1 MTTRPQSWRE
11 MQAVP
16 RAYIAVI
23 VLCGLSV
30 LSFTILHGKSHNP
43 VKFLCYL
50 VIALVASRLKVNLPG
65 ITGTMSVNFL
75 FLLLGVLELSLSE
88 TMAMG
93 CAAAVVQCLG
103 RERPVPVQVAFN
115 VCSTALAIAATFF
128 AYHLWLNRFIHNPST
143 LLFVATCIY
152 FVSNTLPVAAVIS
165 LTERRSLRKIWSE
178 CYFWSFPYYL
188 VGAGVVGSMS
198 WLHDFADWQTSLLTL
213 PVVYL
218 IYRSYRL
225 YLGKLEDE
233 KRHVEEMADLH
244 MRTIEALALAI
255 EAKDQT
261 THDHLQ
267 RVRVYAVE
275 VAKELKVDAEGMAA
289 LQAAALLH
297 DIGKLAIPEH
307 IISKPGRLT
316 PEEFEKMKIH
326 PLVGAEILERVRFPY
341 PVVPIVRAH
350 HEKYDGTGYPL
361 GLRGSEIP
369 LGARILSAVD
379 FLDALASDRQYRPA
393 LPLGDAMAQL
403 SKESGKAFDPQVVK
417 VLQRRYVELEKL
429 VHERTGNGTQK
440 LSTEAKPNHGDGI
453 VSAIIQPAAGF
464 EAQGKRPPQDYN
476 FLSSIAAARQEAQ
489 TLFELSQ
496 DLGASLSLGETLSVF
511 SVKLRHAMPYDAI
524 AIYVRHGDELVPE
537 YVNGDNFRLFASL
550 RIPMGQGL
558 SGWVAQNLKPILNGN
573 PSVEPGYLND
583 PSKYSTLTSALAVP
597 LEGLQGVVGVVA
609 LYHAEKDFFTSDHLR
624 ILLAVSSK
632 MALAIENALKYEQA
646 ESSAVTDFLTGLPN
660 ARSLF
665 MQLDR
670 DLARCKR
677 DKATLTVMV
686 SDLDGFKQINDRF
699 GHLEGNRVL
708 QLFAESLKK
717 TSREYD
723 YVARMGGDEFV
734 VIAPGLTPE
743 ASARK
748 AEQMRELAQQA
759 GKEVCNE
766 DILSLSV
773 GKAVYPEDGLDAE
786 KILSTADKRMY
797 LQKQSQGTR
806 MNRRLY
812 PRVRGRLTTDI
823 ALDGKTMLGIVTNL
837 SLGGCYVET
846 SGLLLPGA
854 NVTLTFSFEHTKV
867 LIQSQVVRLDMG
879 IGVAMKF
886 YDATHESRM
895 ALQRILEQLASAEAA
910 VDNKR
915 SQNASAGL

>member
-128 AYHLWLNRFIHNPST
+128 AFHSWLNRFIHNPST

-165 LTERRSLRKIWSE
+165 LTERRSLRKLWSE

-188 VGAGVVGSMS
+188 VGAGVVGTMS

-225 YLGKLEDE
+225 YLAKLEDE

-350 HEKYDGTGYPL
+350 HEKFDGTGYPL

-453 VSAIIQPAAGF
+453 VSAIIEPAAGF

-609 LYHAEKDFFTSDHLR
+609 LYHAERDFFTSDHLR

>member
-1 MTTRPQSWRE
+1 MSL
-11 MQAVP
+11 AP
-16 RAYIAVI
+16 RAFITVV
-23 VLCGLSV
+23 VLCGTIV
-30 LSFTILHGKSHNP
+30 LTYTVLHGRSQNP
-43 VKFLCYL
+43 LKFLCYL
-50 VIALVASRLKVNLPG
+50 AIALAASRLKVNLPG

-75 FLLLGVLELSLSE
+75 FLLLGVLELSFSE
-88 TMAMG
+88 TMALG
-93 CAAAVVQCLG
+93 CAAVVVQCFD
-103 RERPVPVQVAFN
+103 RDRPVPIQVAFN
-115 VCSTALAIAATFF
+115 VCSTALAIAATFS
-128 AYHLWLNRFIHNPST
+128 AYRYSLLHRAVSNPST
-143 LLFVATCIY
+143 LLFLAACIY
-152 FVSNTLPVAAVIS
+152 FVANTLPVATVIS
-165 LTERRSLRKIWSE
+165 LTEGRSLRKIWSD

-188 VGAGVVGSMS
+188 VGAGVAGMMS
-198 WLHDFADWQTSLLTL
+198 WLHDFTDWQTSLLTL

-244 MRTIEALALAI
+244 MRTIEAMALAI

-261 THDHLQ
+261 TNDHLQ

-275 VAKELKVDAEGMAA
+275 VAKELKVDREGMEA

-307 IISKPGRLT
+307 IVSKPGRLT

-350 HEKYDGTGYPL
+350 HEKFDGSGYPM
-361 GLRGSEIP
+361 GLRGTQIP
-369 LGARILSAVD
+369 IGARILAAVD
-379 FLDALASDRQYRPA
+379 FLDALASDRQYRRA
-393 LPLGDAMAQL
+393 LPLDEAMARL
-403 SKESGKAFDPQVVK
+403 SDESGKSFDPQVVS
-417 VLQRRYVELEKL
+417 VLQRRYRELEQL
-429 VHERTGNGTQK
+429 VHERTDNLGKQK
-440 LSTEAKPNHGDGI
+440 LSTEPKDKATETIINPGI
-453 VSAIIQPAAGF
+453 EPAAGF
-464 EAQGKRPPQDYN
+464 EAQGKRPSQDRN

-511 SVKLRHAMPYDAI
+511 SVKLRRAMPYDAI

-550 RIPMGQGL
+550 RIPIGQGL

-583 PSKYSTLTSALAVP
+583 ASKYSTLTSALAVP

-646 ESSAVTDFLTGLPN
+646 ENSAVTDYLTGLPN

-665 MQLDR
+665 LQLDR
-670 DLARCKR
+670 EVARCKR
-677 DKATLTVMV
+677 DKKSLTVMV
-686 SDLDGFKQINDRF
+686 SDMDGFKQINDRF

-708 QLFAESLKK
+708 RLFAHSLKE
-717 TSREYD
+717 TSRDYD

-743 ASARK
+743 AASRK

-786 KILSTADKRMY
+786 KLLSEADKRMY
-797 LQKQSQGTR
+797 LQKQAQATR
-806 MNRRLY
+806 TNRRLY
-812 PRVRGRLTTDI
+812 PRVHGRLTTEI
-823 ALDGKTMLGIVTNL
+823 ALDGQERAMLGIVTNL

-846 SGLLLPGA
+846 SGILLPGTKVA
-854 NVTLTFSFEHTKV
+854 LTFSLDRTNVSIKAE
-867 LIQSQVVRLDMG
+867 IVRMDMG
-879 IGVAMKF
+879 IGAALKF
-886 YDATHESRM
+886 NEATHDVRT
-895 ALQRILEQLASAEAA
+895 ALQRILEQLTSSEATA
-910 VDNKR
+910 DKKR
-915 SQNASAGL
+915 SQNATAGSF